1 MKSRTLGSGTPI
13 LFLSGWLTT
22 SAWWQRQAGHFAL
35 NYRTMLV
42 DYAACDA
49 GQLAA
54 EPPSID
60 SYVRH
65 LHALLQSL
73 GEPAVA
79 VGWSMGAG
87 ILLRTVELF
96 GTSLLRGLVLV
107 DQTPRSLPAAD
118 WEHGVIGLTNEMRQA
133 TPDLVRRSLSGIAAR
148 VAVASLASPP
158 ATEDLDWMCN
168 EARRWSASAAA
179 DLIVDH
185 WTQDYRAAAAMIDVP
200 TLLVAGGRSAFT
212 PAGAMSYLHQTIR
225 ASTLD
230 VFDNSGHAPFWEES
244 KRFNARLDEF
254 LEAL

>member
-1 MKSRTLGSGTPI
+1 MKSRTLGSGPPI
-13 LFLSGWLTT
+13 LFLPGWLTT

-35 NYRTMLV
+35 SHRTLLV
-42 DYAACDA
+42 DYPACDA
-49 GQLAA
+49 GPLPAG
-54 EPPSID
+54 PPSID
-60 SYVRH
+60 GYARH

-87 ILLRTVELF
+87 ILLRKVELF

-133 TPDLVRRSLSGIAAR
+133 TPDLVRRSLSSVAAR
-148 VAVASLASPP
+148 VTVASLASPP
-158 ATEDLDWMCN
+158 ATEDLDWMCD
-168 EARRWSASAAA
+168 EARRWSPSAAA

-185 WTQDYRAAAAMIDVP
+185 WTQDYRSAAAMIDVP
-200 TLLVAGGRSAFT
+200 TFLVAGGRSAFT
-212 PAGAMSYLHQTIR
+212 PVAAMRYLHQTIR

-230 VFDNSGHAPFWEES
+230 VFKDSGHAPFWEES
-244 KRFNARLDEF
+244 ERFNARLAEF